1 MIGIFDTHAH
11 LDYEYEGG
19 IDGYLSR
26 AAAAGVTRILTVGSN
41 QDNWDQLRAWSERDG
56 GTSPEIFYSV
66 GFHPHD
72 ATVYNSKINS
82 LMSSHLSNPRCV
94 ALGEIGLDYHYDHS
108 PRPTQIAACRDQLQL
123 AASLNKPVIIHSRD
137 GEEDLLPLLEEFT
150 KAQAGKLA
158 LGTEIRPKLGIIHC
172 FSGST
177 NFAKSCID
185 LGFMISFSGIVT
197 FKKADEVR
205 AAVEITPIDRI
216 LIETDSPYLA
226 PVPFRG
232 KVNESALIV
241 HTAQL
246 VAEIKGISVDD
257 LITASTENALHLFN
271 LH

>member
-41 QDNWDQLRAWSERDG
+41 HNNWDQLRAWSERDG
-56 GTSPEIFYSV
+56 DTSPEVFYSV

-72 ATVYNSKINS
+72 AAIYSSKINS

-108 PRPTQIAACRDQLQL
+108 PRPIQIAACRDQLQL
-123 AASLNKPVIIHSRD
+123 AALLNKPVIIHSRD
-137 GEEDLLPLLEEFT
+137 GEEDLLPLLKEFT
-150 KAQAGKLA
+150 GKSQI
-158 LGTEIRPKLGIIHC
+158 GTETKPRLGIIHC

-177 NFAKSCID
+177 NFAKACID

-197 FKKADEVR
+197 FKKAEGVR
-205 AAVEITPIDRI
+205 AAVKITPLDRI
-216 LIETDSPYLA
+216 LLETDSPYLA

-257 LITASTENALHLFN
+257 LITASTENAQHLFN